1 MIGPAIRRPP
11 KGDNSIYVAIVLVN
25 LPDIPFSKYSGLPYI
40 HTERFYAA
48 VKNLTASLI
57 GRIKI
62 RKNGKVPGVHQIR
75 LKIVEPSIIAL
86 SRVGIEKIFSG

>member
-40 HTERFYAA
+40 QSQHPE
-48 VKNLTASLI
+48 
-57 GRIKI
+57 
-62 RKNGKVPGVHQIR
+62 
-75 LKIVEPSIIAL
+75 E
-86 SRVGIEKIFSG
+86 E